1 MLYSKNNSK
10 TLATELFKNPTSEY
24 RGTPFWAWNCRLEKE
39 VLLKQIEQLKEMGLG
54 GFHMHS
60 RVGLDTEYLGPE
72 FMDMVKA
79 CNEKA
84 KEEDM
89 LCWLYDE
96 DKWPSGYGGGYVTKE
111 EKYRSRFLVFAPRS
125 LDNANYV
132 NDSSSSGKSQRSDNR
147 RLLARYEVVL
157 KDGRLDFYKRLQ
169 EGEEPSK
176 GGKLWWAYL
185 EISGDSP
192 WFNNQAYADTLNKK
206 AIERFIEVTHEK
218 YYEELGEEF
227 DKSIP
232 AIFTD
237 EPQFS
242 HKQFFKFAEEERE
255 VTIPFTDDF
264 EETYKAAYG
273 EGVLDYLPEV
283 FWELQAGEVSLTRYR
298 YHDHISER
306 FADAFADTIGKW
318 CKEHNIMLTGHMMSE
333 PTLMSQTAAL
343 GEVMRSF
350 RSFQLPGIDMLC
362 DRREFSTAKQAQSAA
377 NQFGCPGVLS
387 ELYGV
392 TNWDFDFRGHKLQ
405 GDWQAALG
413 VTVRVHHLTWVSMA
427 GEAKRDYPASIGY
440 QSPWYKE
447 YPLVEDHFSRLN
459 TALTRG
465 KPHIKVGVI
474 HPVESYWLHW
484 GPEEQTAAIKQELDN
499 NFKTI
504 TDGLLFGLID
514 YNYISESL
522 LPIQC
527 DVKAAAPI
535 KVGEMA
541 YEVIVVP
548 GCETLRSTT
557 VERLEA
563 FNKAGG
569 RIIFAGEVAKL
580 VDGVKS
586 DRVQKLAAG
595 CTVVPFSMV
604 RIIDELEEYRELDI
618 RKSNGARSD
627 GLIYQMR
634 EDGDKRWLFIC
645 HGDKQDNPDIYPAE
659 DIRIWIKGNWSPVI
673 YDTMTGEI
681 KSCEAAYRNG
691 KTWIESKFY
700 QHDSLLLYLEPG
712 EAGNEE
718 RKTEVQSYVSE
729 SYLKD
734 SVPVTLSEPN
744 ALLLDMAEYSFDGG
758 SWHEKEEI
766 LRIDNVFRKTLGYP
780 LRRDAMAQPWTNKKV
795 EVASHTLSLRF
806 GIESDITVAEPY
818 LAMEHAEIVEVVLNG
833 EKVDSKVEGWYVDEC
848 IKKIKLPEMPA
859 GKSELIVNIPFVQKV
874 NVEWCYLLGDFGVKV
889 SGSHAKITAPVRELA
904 FGDWVNQGLPF
915 YAGNVTYHCKAVTEE
930 GELTVEVPQFRNPLL
945 TVDMDGERKGAVAF
959 APYRVNLGKV
969 GAGEHAID
977 ITAYGNRVN
986 TFGTVHNCN
995 RSTTWFGPDAWRT
1008 TGTSWAYEYQLKPTG
1023 VLIAPS
1029 LILK

>member
-1 MLYSKNNSK
+1 MLYSKNNDK
-10 TLATELFKNPTSEY
+10 TLSQELFKNPTSEY
-24 RGTPFWAWNCRLEKE
+24 RGTPFWAWNCKLNKE

-54 GFHMHS
+54 GFHIHS
-60 RVGLDTEYLGPE
+60 RVGMDTEYLGPD

-79 CNEKA
+79 CDEKA
-84 KEEDM
+84 KEENM

-111 EKYRSRFLVFAPRS
+111 EKYRSRFLVFSPKS
-125 LDNANYV
+125 LENTFQESIPA
-132 NDSSSSGKSQRSDNR
+132 SSGKSMRSNNR
-147 RLLARYEVVL
+147 RLLARYEIVL
-157 KDGRLDFYKRLQ
+157 KEGRLDFYRRLQ

-176 GGKLWWAYL
+176 GGRLWWAYL

-192 WFNNQAYADTLNKK
+192 WFNNEAYVDTLNKK

-218 YYEELGEEF
+218 YYKELGEEF

-242 HKQFFKFAEEERE
+242 HKEFFKFAEEERE

-264 EETYKAAYG
+264 EETYKDAYG
-273 EGVLDYLPEV
+273 ESILDSLPEV
-283 FWELQAGEVSLTRYR
+283 FWELPKGEVSVARYR

-306 FADAFADTIGKW
+306 FASAFADTIGKW
-318 CKEHNIMLTGHMMSE
+318 CKEHNIMLTGHMMHE
-333 PTLMSQTAAL
+333 PTLMSQTSAL

-362 DRREFSTAKQAQSAA
+362 DRREFSTAKQAQSAS

-413 VTVRVHHLTWVSMA
+413 VTVRVHHLAWVSMA

-447 YPLVEDHFSRLN
+447 YSLVEDHFSRLN

-465 KPHIKVGVI
+465 KTHIKVGVI

-484 GPEEQTAAIKQELDN
+484 GPEEQTAAIRQELDN
-499 NFKTI
+499 NFKAI
-504 TDGLLFGLID
+504 TEGLLFGLID

-527 DVKAAAPI
+527 SVKEAAPI
-535 KVGEMA
+535 RVGEMS
-541 YEVIVVP
+541 YEVIIVP

-563 FNKAGG
+563 FRKAGG
-569 RIIFAGEVAKL
+569 RIIFAGEVAWL

-586 DRVQKLAAG
+586 DRVQRLAAD

-604 RIIDELEEYRELDI
+604 RIIEALEEYRDIDI
-618 RKSNGARSD
+618 RMANGTRSN

-634 EDGDKRWLFIC
+634 EDGNNRWLFIC

-659 DIRIWIKGNWSPVI
+659 DLRIIIKGNWVPVI

-681 KSCEAAYRNG
+681 RDCEAIQRNG
-691 KTWIESKFY
+691 KTLIEYKFY
-700 QHDSLLLYLEPG
+700 QHDSLLLHLEPG
-712 EAGNEE
+712 EVKYEEKKLQDEGNNLE
-718 RKTEVQSYVSE
+718 TYI
-729 SYLKD
+729 KD
-734 SVPVTLSEPN
+734 TVPVTLSEPN
-744 ALLLDMAEYSFDGG
+744 VLLLDIAEYSFDGG
-758 SWHEKEEI
+758 CWNDKEEI
-766 LRIDNVFRKTLGYP
+766 LRIDNIFRTKLGYP
-780 LRRDAMAQPWTNKKV
+780 SRRNAMAQPWTNKKV
-795 EVASHTLSLRF
+795 EEFSHTLSLRF
-806 GIESDITVAEPY
+806 KIESDITVAEPY
-818 LAMEHAEIVEVVLNG
+818 LAMEHAEIAEIVLNG
-833 EKVDSKVEGWYVDEC
+833 VKVNSKVEGWYVDEC
-848 IKKIKLPEMPA
+848 IKKVKLPEIPA
-859 GKSELIVNIPFVQKV
+859 GTSELILNIPFNQKV

-915 YAGNVTYHCKAVTEE
+915 YAGNVTYHCKTVTGE
-930 GELTVEVPQFRNPLL
+930 GELAVEVPQFRNPLL
-945 TVDMDGERKGAVAF
+945 TVDMNGERKGAIAF

-969 GAGEHAID
+969 KAGEHSID

-995 RSTTWFGPDAWRT
+995 RSVTWFGPDAWRT
-1008 TGTSWAYEYQLKPTG
+1008 TGTSWAYEYQLRPTG
-1023 VLIAPS
+1023 ILIAP
-1029 LILK
+1029 ILYHN